1 MNGATPLMRAV
12 ESSKP
17 ELVQYLIE
25 KGAKV
30 QVENKKGN
38 WIHVLFLYYKAIEK
52 ELFLYLFKMLTRCI
66 LDELFTEMFFQDP
79 PIAYYFY

>member
-38 WIHVLFLYYKAIEK
+38 
-52 ELFLYLFKMLTRCI
+52 
-66 LDELFTEMFFQDP
+66 
-79 PIAYYFY
+79 